1 VSAQEPMLEV
11 NSKMMPVN
19 SAPMD
24 ISQKVNAMKNA
35 HPLRNGIQLTK
46 NV

>member
-1 VSAQEPMLEV
+1 MLEV